1 MTHLQAGDRVVCVNA
16 EPQSVQVGPAFF
28 TVDCGLVKGGRYT
41 VAEVFPVAQEMFPE
55 ASNPVLVRLEE
66 VVCPLVALGA
76 PDGYHPARFRKAIST
91 GCSSTIEKLKR
102 DLGVTEREGEPA

>member
-16 EPQSVQVGPAFF
+16 KPQSVRLANGELVKFDSGLTHGRVYTVDAVITLPAQYCLDGPAC
-28 TVDCGLVKGGRYT
+28 VVK
-41 VAEVFPVAQEMFPE
+41 
-55 ASNPVLVRLEE
+55 LIE
-66 VVCPLVALGA
+66 VVSPLGRQGF